1 MANQLNGKDILE
13 YNQEALAAE
22 IAGFNDVPSVN
33 SGDNTSMSEVLGNKD
48 DTVSGL
54 SAYSRILQLLAAELT
69 DNALIDT
76 IISAL
81 YGTAGIATFPAGV
94 KAGDGVSIAEVLRF
108 TQQAVRNGTGIALAA
123 NKSLADAIGSNGIAL
138 AYGSGSAL
146 GAIGTKFILSGLV
159 KSLNIIT
166 GGVSLFGVGGISGSL
181 FIHEILLESDA
192 TGLAAGTNIEIQNP
206 NGFGIVKQLVTT
218 VAKLG
223 ANMSIRGSIDGEVG
237 YLFRGCMLEN
247 SDYLT
252 LNSTNLD
259 CTGVGLVRISLLC
272 ERITAGATALFN
284 ANLAI

>member
-1 MANQLNGKDILE
+1 MGLQLNGKDILE
-13 YNQEALAAE
+13 YYQEALAAE
-22 IAGFNDVPSVN
+22 IAGFNDVPSAD
-33 SGDNTSMSEVLGNKD
+33 SGDNTSMSEVVGNKD

-54 SAYSRILQLLAAELT
+54 SIVSLAKQLIATELT
-69 DNALIDT
+69 DNILIDT
-76 IISAL
+76 IIAAL
-81 YGTAGIATFPAGV
+81 YGGAGIATFPAGV
-94 KAGDGVSIAEVLRF
+94 KAGNGVSIAEVLRF
-108 TQQAVRNGTGIALAA
+108 AQEAVRNGTGIALAA
-123 NKSLADAIGSNGIAL
+123 NKSLADAIGSNGSVL

-146 GAIGTKFILSGLV
+146 GAIGTRFIVSGLV
-159 KSLNIIT
+159 KSGNIVT
-166 GGVSLFGVGGISGSL
+166 VGVSLFGTGGISGSL

-192 TGLAAGTNIEIQNP
+192 TGLAIGTNIEIQNP

-223 ANMSIRGSIDGEVG
+223 ANMSIRGSIDGEIG

-272 ERITAGATALFN
+272 ERITAGASAIFNTAL
-284 ANLAI
+284 AT